1 MNNRVDVTSFPGS
14 GGTALAQRNAVL
26 RNTYWLLALSLV
38 PTVLGAWVGLKT
50 GIMAQMGMLSLIV
63 FFGGAFA
70 FMWAIQRNRNSALG
84 VGLLLGFTFFMGVML
99 SGLLGS
105 VLSRANGANL
115 VMTAFGATAVI
126 FAVMAS
132 LASVIKRDL
141 SGMGKFLAVG
151 AVLLLVAMLANLFFK
166 SSALY
171 ITLSVIGAGL
181 FSAYMLYDLKQIID
195 GGETN
200 YVSATLSLYL
210 DIFNVFQFILS
221 LLGIGS
227 SND

>member
-1 MNNRVDVTSFPGS
+1 MNNRVDVTTYPGS
-14 GGTALAQRNAVL
+14 GSSTLVQRNAVL

-50 GIMAQMGMLSLIV
+50 GIMAQMGMLSLVV

-70 FMWAIQRNRNSALG
+70 FMWGIQRNRNSALG

-115 VMTAFGATAVI
+115 VMTAFGATAAI
-126 FAVMAS
+126 FAAMAT

-141 SGMGKFLAVG
+141 GGMGKFLAIG
-151 AVLLLVAMLANLFFK
+151 SILLLVALLGNLFFK
-166 SSALY
+166 SSALQ

-181 FSAYMLYDLKQIID
+181 FSAYMLYDLKQIVD